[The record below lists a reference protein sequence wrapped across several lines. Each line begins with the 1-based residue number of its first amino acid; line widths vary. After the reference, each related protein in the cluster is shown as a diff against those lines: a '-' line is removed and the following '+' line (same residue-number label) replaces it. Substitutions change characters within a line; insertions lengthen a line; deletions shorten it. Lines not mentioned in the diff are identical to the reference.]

1 MDASTET
8 LEWSLHY
15 LQEREQYERDY
26 IERILGVTWDR
37 LTVNAM
43 SGKGKG
49 KVGTVDKVHIP
60 LVLGVKPELLKDL
73 QSMFGGKTQVNEE
86 VPDDAR
92 SLTSL
97 PKDAFVDLIRKAMGG
112 KEG

>member
-1 MDASTET
+1 MEASTET

-49 KVGTVDKVHIP
+49 KGGTGDKVHIP
-60 LVLGVKPELLKDL
+60 LVLGMKPELLKDL
-73 QSMFGGKTQVNEE
+73 QAMFGGKSQVNEE

-92 SLTSL
+92 SLASIS
-97 PKDAFVDLIRKAMGG
+97 KEAFVSLIGKHLG